1 MIYATDRADHDLRER
16 MVSYLCSRFRSS
28 LRRLDVESSG
38 GTVTIRGRVPTYY
51 EKQLAINSCRRV
63 AGVVK
68 LVDDVVVGSE
78 EEAISS

>member
-1 MIYATDRADHDLRER
+1 MWN
-16 MVSYLCSRFRSS
+16 
-28 LRRLDVESSG
+28 RRG
-38 GTVTIRGRVPTYY
+38 GTVTVRGRVPTYY